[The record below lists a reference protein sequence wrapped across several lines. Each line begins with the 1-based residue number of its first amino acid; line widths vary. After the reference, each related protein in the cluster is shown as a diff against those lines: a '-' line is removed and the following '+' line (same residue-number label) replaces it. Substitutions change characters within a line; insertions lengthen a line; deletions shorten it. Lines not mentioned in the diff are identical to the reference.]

1 MPAWPIG
8 AARRR
13 RPDLPYKIRLSA
25 MSLLTTVP
33 NTPADLEMPFLLQVK
48 FDEYAKRLAGVSGEI
63 GEPSRA
69 ISAGAVAAVSQ
80 APTRSLLTRYVGLNA
95 RLTELHTV
103 LASAGVNSMWI
114 RGEPGTGKTALADEF
129 IRART
134 EKRLSSS
141 MLGGPFYLFNVSMFL
156 TGPPLSW
163 VSAFNKSLE
172 HVERNHGLLIID
184 HIDDLVKASGEAADR
199 MMQSLLACLES
210 SDDVQ
215 AIIISD
221 TKNNESITN
230 AATGILRCFQ
240 VMEAEE
246 EKLDRLKPVLMSH
259 FRRLSAVHNIDY
271 SEPVAD
277 EIIRLLG
284 RYPGRAFTASKRPEK
299 AISFADKVGAMV
311 RINVFAEP
319 IELAELRDQMGALRD
334 RLDIT
339 RQNGAVS
346 SRIAKGILDQLEAL
360 RAHYGEVN
368 LTYETRFG
376 PYIKAKRGLDDIE
389 SQLGSI
395 ESTQPEDRT
404 TEERRDFNTLRD
416 GLLPA
421 RAGLAREELM
431 LHQVRPEVTKADV
444 RKVFSDASG
453 VPLSNL
459 SANKLDRLSGLE
471 ADLGSEI
478 FGQDAP
484 VKAVAKVWR
493 ERELG
498 VSDPSRPAGV
508 LLFTG
513 GTGLGKTELTR
524 VLARWDGGESALPA
538 VLRMSEFKDKS
549 AVSRLTGAAPG
560 LIGFDDGAPTMEECE
575 DKDIVVFDEIDKAD
589 PNIYDVMMQI
599 LEEGE
604 ITLSNGKKI
613 SFKGKLMV
621 ITTNAVTADDISA
634 EELDRQDEHQ
644 EKIRD
649 ILCKAASKET
659 GLPLFRPE
667 FIGRVDEVYVYR
679 ALDHETAL
687 KIMRKELAKINRDYQ
702 ERGISIDSDDAILR
716 PIIEKHYV
724 PSQGG
729 RSPRQIVKKRI
740 RPMVTDY
747 LMGRMVERKGDESA
761 LNEKLRLHYDFASDR
776 FSLACESP
784 EITPPL
790 LSIEGSEI
798 LADAPAPDRAAGS
811 DPRLRSG

>member
-1 MPAWPIG
+1 
-8 AARRR
+8 
-13 RPDLPYKIRLSA
+13 
-25 MSLLTTVP
+25 MSLLTSVP
-33 NTPADLEMPFLLQVK
+33 NYPADQDMPFLLQVK
-48 FDEYAKRLAGVSGEI
+48 FDEYAKRLAGISGD
-63 GEPSRA
+63 SRA
-69 ISAGAVAAVSQ
+69 GETAADASP
-80 APTRSLLTRYVGLNA
+80 ATTRALLTRYVGLNN
-95 RLTELHTV
+95 RLGELDTV

-134 EKRLSSS
+134 DKRLSSS
-141 MLGGPFYLFNVSMFL
+141 MLGGPFFLFNVSLFL
-156 TGPPLSW
+156 TGPPLNW
-163 VSAFNKSLE
+163 VDSFNKSLDY
-172 HVERNHGLLIID
+172 VERNHGLLIID
-184 HIDDLVKASGEAADR
+184 HVDDLVKASGEASDR
-199 MMQSLLACLES
+199 IMQSLIACLES

-215 AIIISD
+215 AVIISD
-221 TKNNESITN
+221 TKNNDSIAN

-240 VMEAEE
+240 VMETEE
-246 EKLDRLKPVLMSH
+246 PSLDRVKPLLMSH

-284 RYPGRAFTASKRPEK
+284 RYPGRAFTFSKRPER

-311 RINVFAEP
+311 RIKVFAEP
-319 IELAELRDQMGALRD
+319 VELAELRDQMGSLRD
-334 RLDIT
+334 RLDVT
-339 RQNGAVS
+339 RHGNAVS
-346 SRIAKGILDQLEAL
+346 DAIAKTIEDQLVTLRVDYSEA
-360 RAHYGEVN
+360 N
-368 LTYETRFG
+368 WKYESRFG
-376 PYIKAKRGLDDIE
+376 PYIKAKNTLDDIE
-389 SQLGSI
+389 SRLGSI
-395 ESTQPEDRT
+395 ESKPQQDRT
-404 TEERRDFNTLRD
+404 LEERRDFNTLKD
-416 GLLPA
+416 GLPPA
-421 RAGLAREELM
+421 RAGVAREEQK
-431 LHQVRPEVTKADV
+431 LHRIRPEVTKADV

-471 ADLGSEI
+471 IDLSSEI
-478 FGQDAP
+478 FGQEAP

-513 GTGLGKTELTR
+513 GTGLGKTELTK

-538 VLRMSEFKDKS
+538 VLRMSEFKDRS

-575 DKDIVVFDEIDKAD
+575 NKDIVVFDEIDKAD

-621 ITTNAVTADDISA
+621 ITTNAVTADDITA
-634 EELDRQDEHQ
+634 EELDRQDEYQ
-644 EKIRD
+644 EKIRTV
-649 ILCKAASKET
+649 LCKARSKET
-659 GLPLFRPE
+659 DLPLFRPE
-667 FIGRVDEVYVYR
+667 FIGRVDEVYVYK
-679 ALDHETAL
+679 ALDHDTAL
-687 KIMRKELAKINRDYQ
+687 KILRKELAKINRDYQ
-702 ERGISIDSDDAILR
+702 ERGISIEASDTVLR

-729 RSPRQIVKKRI
+729 RSPRQIVKKRV

-747 LMGRMVERKGDESA
+747 LMGRMLERKGDESA
-761 LNEKLRLHYDFASDR
+761 LNEKLRLQFDFATDC
-776 FSLACESP
+776 FSLSRC
-784 EITPPL
+784 PPSMAL
-790 LSIEGSEI
+790 H
-798 LADAPAPDRAAGS
+798 R
-811 DPRLRSG
+811 

>member
-1 MPAWPIG
+1 
-8 AARRR
+8 
-13 RPDLPYKIRLSA
+13 
-25 MSLLTTVP
+25 MSLLTSVP
-33 NTPADLEMPFLLQVK
+33 NYPADQDMPFLLQVK
-48 FDEYAKRLAGVSGEI
+48 FDEYAKRLAC
-63 GEPSRA
+63 
-69 ISAGAVAAVSQ
+69 ISEDTGGPAAATVSQ
-80 APTRSLLTRYVGLNA
+80 GSARALLTRYVGLNI

-134 EKRLSSS
+134 DKRLSSS
-141 MLGGPFYLFNVSMFL
+141 MLGGPFFLFNVSLFL
-156 TGPPLSW
+156 TGPPQDW
-163 VSAFNKSLE
+163 VDAFNKSLDY
-172 HVERNHGLLIID
+172 VTRNHGLLIID
-184 HIDDLVKASGEAADR
+184 HIDDLVKASGEASDR
-199 MMQSLLACLES
+199 IMQSLIACLER

-221 TKNNESITN
+221 TRNNDSIAN
-230 AATGILRCFQ
+230 AATGIFRCFQ
-240 VMEAEE
+240 VMETEE
-246 EKLDRLKPVLMSH
+246 QSLDSLKPVLMSH
-259 FRRLSAVHNIDY
+259 FRRLSAIHNIDY

-319 IELAELRDQMGALRD
+319 VELAELRDQMGALRD
-334 RLDIT
+334 RLDVT
-339 RQNGAVS
+339 RHGNAVS
-346 SRIAKGILDQLEAL
+346 ERLAGTIEDKLVTL
-360 RAHYGEVN
+360 RADYHEAN
-368 LTYETRFG
+368 QKYENRFG
-376 PYIKAKRGLDDIE
+376 AYIKAKNALDDIE
-389 SQLGSI
+389 SRLGPI
-395 ESTQPEDRT
+395 EAKQQQDRT
-404 TEERRDFNTLRD
+404 AQDRRDFNTLKD
-416 GLLPA
+416 GLQPA
-421 RAGLAREELM
+421 QAGVAREEQK
-431 LHQVRPEVTKADV
+431 LHQLRPEVTKADV
-444 RKVFSDASG
+444 RKIFSDASG

-471 ADLGSEI
+471 VDLGSEI

-575 DKDIVVFDEIDKAD
+575 NKDIVVFDEIDKAD

-621 ITTNAVTADDISA
+621 ITTNAVTADDITV
-634 EELDRQDEHQ
+634 EELNRQDEYQ
-644 EKIRD
+644 EKIRAV
-649 ILCKAASKET
+649 LCEAKSKET
-659 GLPLFRPE
+659 GLALFRPE
-667 FIGRVDEVYVYR
+667 FIGRVDEVYVYN
-679 ALDHETAL
+679 ALDHDVAL
-687 KIMRKELAKINRDYQ
+687 KILRKELAKINRDYQ
-702 ERGISIDSDDAILR
+702 ERGISIESGDAVLR

-729 RSPRQIVKKRI
+729 RSPRQIVKKRV

-747 LMGRMVERKGDESA
+747 LMARMLEKKGDESP
-761 LNEKLRLHYDFASDR
+761 LNEKLRLQFDFATDC
-776 FSLACESP
+776 FSLSNAA
-784 EITPPL
+784 TAR
-790 LSIEGSEI
+790 GS
-798 LADAPAPDRAAGS
+798 
-811 DPRLRSG
+811 

>member
-1 MPAWPIG
+1 
-8 AARRR
+8 
-13 RPDLPYKIRLSA
+13 

-33 NTPADLEMPFLLQVK
+33 NYPADQDLPFLLQVK
-48 FDEYAKRLAGVSGEI
+48 FDEYAQRLAGLSGE
-63 GEPSRA
+63 
-69 ISAGAVAAVSQ
+69 VAADASRPL
-80 APTRSLLTRYVGLNA
+80 ARALLTRYVGLNV

-103 LASAGVNSMWI
+103 LASAGVNSLWI

-134 EKRLSSS
+134 DKRLNSAL
-141 MLGGPFYLFNVSMFL
+141 LGGPFFLLNVSLFL
-156 TGPPLSW
+156 AGPPVSW
-163 VSAFNKSLE
+163 VDGFNKSLDY
-172 HVERNHGLLIID
+172 VRRNHGLLIID
-184 HIDDLVKASGEAADR
+184 HIDDLVKASGESSDR
-199 MMQSLLACLES
+199 IMQSLIACVES
-210 SDDVQ
+210 SDDGQ

-221 TKNNESITN
+221 TINNDCVAN

-240 VMEAEE
+240 VMEIEE
-246 EKLDRLKPVLMSH
+246 QNLDSLKPVLMSH
-259 FRRLSAVHNIDY
+259 LRRLSDVHDVDY

-319 IELAELRDQMGALRD
+319 VELAELRDQMGALRD
-334 RLDIT
+334 RLDVN
-339 RQNGAVS
+339 RHGNAVS
-346 SRIAKGILDQLEAL
+346 DAIAKAIEDQLVTL
-360 RAHYGEVN
+360 RANYRDVN
-368 LTYETRFG
+368 RKYESRFG
-376 PYIKAKRGLDDIE
+376 PYIKAKNALDDIE
-389 SQLGSI
+389 SRLGPI
-395 ESTQPEDRT
+395 EARPQQDRT
-404 TEERRDFNTLRD
+404 TEERRDFNTLKD
-416 GLLPA
+416 GLQPA
-421 RAGLAREELM
+421 QAAVAREEQK
-431 LHQVRPEVTKADV
+431 LHQIRPEVTKADV
-444 RKVFSDASG
+444 RKIFSDASG

-459 SANKLDRLSGLE
+459 SANKLDRLAGLE
-471 ADLGSEI
+471 IDLSSEI
-478 FGQDAP
+478 FGQEAP

-538 VLRMSEFKDKS
+538 LLRMSEFKDRS
-549 AVSRLTGAAPG
+549 AISRLTGAAPG

-575 DKDIVVFDEIDKAD
+575 NKDIVVFDEIDKAD

-621 ITTNAVTADDISA
+621 ITTNAVTADDISVV
-634 EELDRQDEHQ
+634 ELDKQDEYQ
-644 EKIRD
+644 EKIRTV
-649 ILCKAASKET
+649 LCEAASKDT
-659 GLPLFRPE
+659 GLALFRPE
-667 FIGRVDEVYVYR
+667 FIGRVDEVYVYKT
-679 ALDHETAL
+679 LDHDTAL
-687 KIMRKELAKINRDYQ
+687 RILRKELAKINRDYQ
-702 ERGISIDSDDAILR
+702 ERGISVEADDAVLR

-729 RSPRQIVKKRI
+729 RSPRQIVKKRV

-747 LMGRMVERKGDESA
+747 LMGRMLERKGDESA
-761 LNEKLRLHYDFASDR
+761 LNEKLRLEFDFATDC
-776 FSLACESP
+776 FSLSRGSP
-784 EITPPL
+784 
-790 LSIEGSEI
+790 
-798 LADAPAPDRAAGS
+798 AG
-811 DPRLRSG
+811 